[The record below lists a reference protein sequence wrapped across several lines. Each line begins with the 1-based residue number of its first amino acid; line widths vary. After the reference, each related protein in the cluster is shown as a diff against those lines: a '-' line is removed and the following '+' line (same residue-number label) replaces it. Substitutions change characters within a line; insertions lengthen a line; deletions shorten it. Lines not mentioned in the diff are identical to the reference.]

1 MSSLSRRAALF
12 ALAALAP
19 LASAARAAEGEVPVP
34 GPNSWAAHGA
44 APLKSVETILID
56 APPDKVWAVIG
67 DFAHY
72 DWLPG
77 VARVEASGGNTPEK
91 AKRKLVM
98 ADGGAVEETLVKWDA
113 ERMTLAFHRD
123 HDDVKRFPA
132 INYMTHVTAKPAE
145 RGKTL
150 AEWKG
155 RFYRGHP
162 FNDPPKGLDDD
173 TALAA
178 VTKLHRANLAAL
190 KARVEGR

>member
-19 LASAARAAEGEVPVP
+19 LASAARAAESDVPVP

-56 APPDKVWAVIG
+56 APPEKVWAAIG

-77 VARVEASGGNTPEK
+77 VVSVEASGGNTPEK
-91 AKRKLVM
+91 AKRRLVM

-123 HDDVKRFPA
+123 HDDVKRLPA

-145 RGKTL
+145 GGKTL

-178 VTKLHRANLAAL
+178 VTKLHKANLAAL
-190 KARVEGR
+190 KTRAEGK

>member
-12 ALAALAP
+12 ALAAAALFVV
-19 LASAARAAEGEVPVP
+19 SARAAESAPPAP

-44 APLKSVETILID
+44 APLKSVETIVID
-56 APPDKVWAVIG
+56 APPEKVWALVS

-77 VARVEASGGNTPEK
+77 VVRVEASGGNAPEQ
-91 AKRKLVM
+91 AKRRLTM
-98 ADGGAVEETLVKWDA
+98 ADDGAVNETLVRWDA
-113 ERMTLAFHRD
+113 ERMTLAWHRD
-123 HDDVKRFPA
+123 RDDVRRLPA
-132 INYMTHVTAKPAE
+132 INYMTHVTVKPAGE
-145 RGKTL
+145 GRTL

-162 FNDPPKGLDDD
+162 FNDPPPGLDDD

-178 VTKLHRANLAAL
+178 VTALHRANLAAL
-190 KARVEGR
+190 KARAEVK